1 MVLLKIFLGIITVF
15 LFLISIILCGWIAFS
30 AGPMR
35 CSLPNHCARWQEILY
50 SISSLLV
57 MLIPFA
63 FIVFSF
69 KGISRL

>member
-1 MVLLKIFLGIITVF
+1 MRLLKIFLGIVTII
-15 LFLISIILCGWIAFS
+15 LFLMSIIFCAWIAFS
-30 AGPMR
+30 VGPMR
-35 CSLPNHCARWQEILY
+35 CSLPNRCTTLQENLY
-50 SISSLLV
+50 AVLSILV